1 MLEGR
6 KGVVLG
12 VANKRSIAWAIAR
25 AAQAAGAEVA
35 LTYATDRFK
44 EGVEELGRTIG
55 CKHYYPCDVG
65 SDAEVQ
71 ALADGLKRDF
81 GRLDFLVHAVAFARK
96 EELAGGFVDTT
107 REGYRVAQDISSYSL
122 TALCRA
128 CKPLLENPGEGK
140 TSSVL
145 TLTYLGGQ
153 RVVPNYNVMG
163 VAKAALEASVRYLA
177 ADLGP
182 SGIRVNAISA
192 GPIKT
197 LSAAGVNNF
206 STLLDTMPDR
216 APLRKNVTAEEVADA
231 GTFLLSEAARGIT
244 GSVLFVDAGFH
255 VLGV

>member
-35 LTYATDRFK
+35 LTYATERFK

-71 ALADGLKRDF
+71 ALADGLKRDL

-96 EELAGGFVDTT
+96 EELSGGFIDTT
-107 REGYRVAQDISSYSL
+107 REGYRIAQDISSYSL

-128 CKPLLENPGEGK
+128 CKPLLENPGEGR

-216 APLRKNVTAEEVADA
+216 APLRKNVSAEEVADA

>member
-71 ALADGLKRDF
+71 ALADGLKRDL

-107 REGYRVAQDISSYSL
+107 REGYRIAQDISSYSL
-122 TALCRA
+122 TALCCA
-128 CKPLLENPGEGK
+128 CKPLLENPGEGR

-216 APLRKNVTAEEVADA
+216 APLRKNVSAEEVADA

>member
-71 ALADGLKRDF
+71 ALADGLKRDL
-81 GRLDFLVHAVAFARK
+81 GRLDFLVYAVAFARK

-107 REGYRVAQDISSYSL
+107 REGYRIAQDISSYSL

-128 CKPLLENPGEGK
+128 CKPLLENPGEGR

-216 APLRKNVTAEEVADA
+216 APLRKNVSAEEVADA